1 MRFSPVLLAIFAASA
16 AFGLAHPAEAKGSN
30 TTDQSV
36 GSPALATGHSNSS
49 RSGSSGTVSSGTVI
63 SIAPPGNLS
72 RQSVS
77 TPETTPIVDFA
88 SSAPVAPAQA
98 RSVQVATASPEPDA
112 SAPAASAPAVSEPT
126 ASAPHRLE
134 QARLR
139 QARLRQARSLTNSAP
154 RFGQTNLSEVQV
166 AQAATPAQETTPAAP
181 SEPAA
186 PVPTFQIDPNLPALP
201 TTPSTPPSATP
212 STAPGAAPQTEPGVP
227 PAPTEQ
233 NQTQQNPTLTPTAPG
248 APQAAPPESSTQPE
262 ARVQVSE
269 VVVSGVEGDLRD
281 RVYGAI
287 RTQAGQTTTRSQLQ
301 ADINAVFATGYFANV
316 RAVPQDTP
324 LGVRVTFEVQANPEL
339 RAVQLSGSK
348 VGTVHYQ
355 EKDVPIQQAVDNIF
369 QDQYG
374 STLNLND
381 FQRGVEALNKL
392 YRDNGYVLAQVVGA
406 PQISPDGTA
415 TIEVAEG
422 VIESIQIHFLNRD
435 GQATDDKG
443 NPVHGRTRDFII
455 TREFETKPGDV
466 LNQQRLQAD
475 FQRAYALGIFEDLQP
490 ALVPAED
497 DPRKV
502 NLVVNVTERKTGS
515 IGASAGFSSADGPF
529 GAVSLQE
536 QNLGG
541 NDQTLSA
548 QTQVGLRSLQFDVSF
563 TDPWIATD
571 PHHTSYTVNAFGRQS
586 TSLVFDGGPNEV
598 KLPDGRDSNTN
609 GDRPRIQRLGGGVT
623 FGRPLGNHWSGS
635 LGTQFQN
642 VTIRDNSGDISRRD
656 ELGNLLSFNDSGSD
670 NILSVQASV
679 VNDLRNNTLNTT
691 SGSLLRLSTEQ
702 ALPIAGITFNRLRAN
717 YSYFIPVQF
726 TQFAPAC
733 HKKDKTPIDCP
744 ETLAFNVQG
753 GTILGDLPPYEAFS
767 LGGTDSVRGYKDGD
781 LGSGRSFVT
790 FSAEYRF
797 PLFSILGGAL
807 FFDAGSD
814 LGTAGNVPGN
824 PAGIRDK
831 PGSGFGY
838 GAGVRIQSP
847 IGQIRIDY
855 AINDQGDSQVHF
867 GIGQRF

>member
-1 MRFSPVLLAIFAASA
+1 MQPKAESFGAESSSRASIALQPVNL
-16 AFGLAHPAEAKGSN
+16 PQ
-30 TTDQSV
+30 QSV
-36 GSPALATGHSNSS
+36 SAPDSAPDSALETSS
-49 RSGSSGTVSSGTVI
+49 AQANPVRANPVQIATVSSAPATSEPVI
-63 SIAPPGNLS
+63 SEPIA
-72 RQSVS
+72 
-77 TPETTPIVDFA
+77 
-88 SSAPVAPAQA
+88 
-98 RSVQVATASPEPDA
+98 
-112 SAPAASAPAVSEPT
+112 SEPT
-126 ASAPHRLE
+126 RLE
-134 QARLR
+134 PDRREQRRSR
-139 QARLRQARSLTNSAP
+139 QARLRQARSSISSAP
-154 RFGQTNLSEVQV
+154 KFGQTDLSEVQV

-181 SEPAA
+181 SEPTA
-186 PVPTFQIDPNLPALP
+186 PTDRTPTFQIDPNLPALP
-201 TTPSTPPSATP
+201 TAPSTVPSTNPATAPVTPPGVTPAPAQQTPSA
-212 STAPGAAPQTEPGVP
+212 
-227 PAPTEQ
+227 
-233 NQTQQNPTLTPTAPG
+233 TPTAPG
-248 APQAAPPESSTQPE
+248 APEAAPPPSSAQPE
-262 ARVQVSE
+262 ARVQVAE
-269 VVVSGVEGDLRD
+269 VAVSGVEGDLRD

-287 RTQAGQTTTRSQLQ
+287 KTQAGQTTTRSQLQ
-301 ADINAVFATGYFANV
+301 ADINAIFATGYFANV

-324 LGVRVTFEVQANPEL
+324 LGVRVTFEVEANPEL

-348 VGTVHYQ
+348 VGTIRYQ
-355 EKDVPIQQAVDNIF
+355 DKDVPIQQAVDSIF
-369 QDQYG
+369 KDQYG
-374 STLNLND
+374 SILNLND

-392 YRDNGYVLAQVVGA
+392 YRDNGFVLAQIIGA
-406 PQISPDGTA
+406 PQVSPDGTA

-422 VIESIQIHFLNRD
+422 EIESIQIRFLNRD
-435 GQATDDKG
+435 GQATDDQG
-443 NPVHGRTRDFII
+443 NPIRGRTRDFII

-502 NLVVNVTERKTGS
+502 NLIVNVTERKTGS

-529 GAVSLQE
+529 GAISLQE

-541 NDQTLSA
+541 NNQTLSTQA
-548 QTQVGLRSLQFDVSF
+548 QVGLRSLQFDVSF

-598 KLPDGRDSNTN
+598 KLPDGNDNNDN
-609 GDRPRIQRLGGGVT
+609 GDRPRVYRLGGGVT
-623 FGRPLGNHWSGS
+623 FGRPLGNNWSGS
-635 LGTQFQN
+635 LGAQYQN
-642 VTIRDNSGDISRRD
+642 VTIRDNSGDISQRD
-656 ELGNLLSFNDSGSD
+656 ELGNLLTFNDSGAD
-670 NILSVQASV
+670 NILSLQASV

-702 ALPIAGITFNRLRAN
+702 AIPIDGIFFNRLRAN

-733 HKKDKTPIDCP
+733 HKKDKTPVDCP
-744 ETLAFNVQG
+744 ETLAFNIQG
-753 GTILGDLPPYEAFS
+753 GTVLGDLPPYEAFS
-767 LGGTDSVRGYKDGD
+767 LGGTDSVRGYQSGD

-814 LGTAGNVPGN
+814 LGTASNVPGD

-838 GAGVRIQSP
+838 GAGLRIQSP

-855 AINDQGDSQVHF
+855 AINDQGDNEVHF